1 MKNYLLLGSLGFALS
16 TSALACGGV
25 ILLDGEPS
33 GSPDGGASTPSPST
47 PTPSPSTPSTPSTPT
62 PGACT
67 DTPTTLAT
75 LAGRK
80 AIGLSLGT
88 GFVAV
93 LADIRGA
100 SVPPVAPRD
109 VHLVPIGNRQ
119 APRIL
124 GTASPLSDGI
134 EARDQRVYFAQGTG
148 PNSTSIVEHDVASG
162 KTRSVSAAVGP
173 FALTG
178 SDLLVATAD
187 TRSLPPQSTITAFT
201 LGPFAVGP
209 RTIATYVGETTSL
222 SARSLSP
229 TAWGAVLSDGRVA
242 QAAFSGGPPLISRPR
257 GARGPARLTALGFVV
272 HERLTCAGGDRAN
285 CNQARVSFFPSLP
298 SPSLPSD
305 EPTPMVTSPYTE
317 EAFTTIQAFFADD
330 LGAVFHAAVASGEEI
345 RAREAI
351 VTLGAP
357 SAAPDGSRT
366 VGGAFTTRVADT
378 GRPATAITADTS
390 CIYWTETDASDPTPG
405 AEYTLVRMVK
415 R

>member
-33 GSPDGGASTPSPST
+33 GSPDGGTSTPSPST
-47 PTPSPSTPSTPSTPT
+47 PTPSPTTPPTPT
-62 PGACT
+62 PPGACS

-75 LAGRK
+75 LPARR

-93 LADIRGA
+93 LAEVTGP
-100 SVPPVAPRD
+100 SVPPVALRD

-124 GTASPLSDGI
+124 GSASPLSDAI
-134 EARDQRVYFAQGTG
+134 EARDQLVYFAQGTG
-148 PNSTSIVEHDVASG
+148 IVEHDAASG

-173 FALTG
+173 FALAG

-201 LGPFAVGP
+201 LGPLAVGP
-209 RTIATYVGETTSL
+209 RTIATYVGEATSL
-222 SARSLSP
+222 SARGFSDSLL
-229 TAWGAVLSDGRVA
+229 WGAVLSDGRVA
-242 QAAFSGGPPLISRPR
+242 QRAFSGDALISSPR
-257 GARGPARLTALGFVV
+257 GARGPGRLTAVGFAV
-272 HERLTCAGGDRAN
+272 HERLTCVGGGVGGDRAN
-285 CNQARVSFFPSLP
+285 CNQARVSYLPSLP
-298 SPSLPSD
+298 SPSLPSG
-305 EPTPMVTSPYTE
+305 ETTPITTPYA
-317 EAFTTIQAFFADD
+317 EATFTTIQAFFADGD
-330 LGAVFHAAVASGEEI
+330 GAVFHAAVASGEEL

-351 VTLGAP
+351 VTQLGPA
-357 SAAPDGSRT
+357 
-366 VGGAFTTRVADT
+366 GAFTTRVAHT
-378 GRPATAITADTS
+378 GRPAAAITADAS
-390 CIYWTETDASDPTPG
+390 CIYWIETDASDPAPG
-405 AEYTLVRMVK
+405 AETTVVRMVK